1 MIRCRASIVLQLR
14 ELEQRRALL
23 LDELDL
29 VNRRDDMA
37 ARIMAGYAA
46 NPNPD
51 QGLTV
56 VEVLRALE
64 LADKAIEK
72 SGALPEKLPFSSLLH
87 DS

>member
-1 MIRCRASIVLQLR
+1 MIRRRSSIVLELR
-14 ELEQRRALL
+14 ELDHRRSMLL
-23 LDELDL
+23 EELEL
-29 VNRRDDMA
+29 VKVRDDMA